1 MAGRRSRRGRGGSGA
16 GNARWLTTYGDAMT
30 LLLAFF
36 VMLYVMSEIDAKK
49 FEMFVRGLE
58 VPFGN
63 PAMEQPPMPQSDGI
77 VGDMQMPPE
86 LQPEAIRLTDAL
98 PRIPEPATDDEE
110 RKDPE
115 TPEEADDEEEEPDS
129 PDVPEPPEEPSEE
142 DLDLA
147 DEPDRDLD
155 QLREIR
161 EALNVSLTEA
171 GHEQAA
177 DYRIDERG
185 LVVSISADDVLFDLG
200 STVINDEGVEVV
212 TAIAEVLEGYPN
224 DMVVEG
230 HTDDHPIRR
239 PDYTNWN
246 LSTDRAV
253 AVLSM
258 LYEDF
263 DFAEHRLGAAGYG
276 EWRPRVP
283 NDSEANRAKNR
294 RVDVL
299 VVAREVS

>member
-1 MAGRRSRRGRGGSGA
+1 MAGRRRRRGSGGGDSA
-16 GNARWLTTYGDAMT
+16 GSARWLTTYGDAMT

-36 VMLYVMSEIDAKK
+36 VMLYVMSEIDAQK
-49 FEMFVRGLE
+49 FDAFVRGLE

-63 PAMEQPPMPQSDGI
+63 PAMEQPPMPRSDGI

-86 LQPEAIRLTDAL
+86 LQPEAIRLTDSA
-98 PRIPEPATDDEE
+98 PRIPEPAT
-110 RKDPE
+110 
-115 TPEEADDEEEEPDS
+115 EEEERNERDEPEEPDDA
-129 PDVPEPPEEPSEE
+129 DVPPTPEPPEEPSEAE
-142 DLDLA
+142 TDPA

-155 QLREIR
+155 QLREVR
-161 EALNVSLTEA
+161 DDLNAALSEA
-171 GHEQAA
+171 GHAQAA

-185 LVVSISADDVLFDLG
+185 LVVSISADDVLFELG
-200 STVINDEGVEVV
+200 STVIDDEGVEVV

-224 DMVVEG
+224 DIVVEG

-263 DFAEHRLGAAGYG
+263 DFAERRLGAAGYG

-283 NDSEANRAKNR
+283 NDSPENRSKNR

-299 VVAREVS
+299 VVAQEVS